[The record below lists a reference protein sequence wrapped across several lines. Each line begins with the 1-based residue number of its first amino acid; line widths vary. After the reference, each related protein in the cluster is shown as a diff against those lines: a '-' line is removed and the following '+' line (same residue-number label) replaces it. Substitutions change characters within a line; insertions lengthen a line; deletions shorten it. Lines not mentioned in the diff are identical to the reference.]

1 MKRRLFSY
9 LGSTKRLLSDM
20 NMKELCEELKI
31 AEIGRIIVPFSK
43 MRNSFQLHCLRHDYD

>member
-31 AEIGRIIVPFSK
+31 AEIGRIIVPFSR